1 MNERIEKLGEQ
12 ADLLGEFTP
21 TKIPGRYV
29 GYITEEQILKFAE
42 LIVKECMDLALSEQK
57 RYAEFTHR
65 NLSECAV
72 TVSNFRLLM
81 KDHFGVENERD

>member
-1 MNERIEKLGEQ
+1 MNERIKELAAQVEK
-12 ADLLGEFTP
+12 
-21 TKIPGRYV
+21 
-29 GYITEEQILKFAE
+29 YISTTNFEGMPEDEMTYDEIFQKKFAE
-42 LIVKECMDLALSEQK
+42 LIVRECMDLALSEQK
-57 RYAEFTHR
+57 RYAAFTHR